1 MINERSLEYWK
12 AKAKKARIPFTE
24 VLTELSLS
32 EEQARVLIQD
42 GNDWVLTELWERLHE
57 GLFQQTRT
65 A

>member
-1 MINERSLEYWK
+1 MINERSLEFWK

-42 GNDWVLTELWERLHE
+42 GNDWVLTELWERLS
-57 GLFQQTRT
+57 
-65 A
+65 

>member
-12 AKAKKARIPFTE
+12 TKAKKARIPFTE

-42 GNDWVLTELWERLHE
+42 GNDWVLTELWERLS
-57 GLFQQTRT
+57 
-65 A
+65 